1 MGYIAVNET
10 AEFVKLQINAD
21 GQTYS
26 DAATAMA
33 VTANVMVVPAMQEI
47 TLNMTPGT
55 FRWKQLDELSEKV
68 VTTSSTNSLEATI
81 VLDEDTFF
89 KGFPVDGTG
98 TLGIFDITNNK
109 TEAWFRMYWQGNSTG
124 DRYVEGRGYLT
135 GVAPTVSPDSPVWTS
150 PLTLEIS
157 GDLVSGVVP
166 A

>member
-10 AEFVKLQINAD
+10 AEFVKLQIVAD
-21 GQTYS
+21 GQTY
-26 DAATAMA
+26 ANAEVAMA

-55 FRWKQLDELSEKV
+55 FRWKQLDALSEKV

-81 VLDEDTFF
+81 VLDDTIFF
-89 KGFPVDGTG
+89 TGTG
-98 TLGIFDITNNK
+98 GTSGIFNVTNNK
-109 TEAWFRMYWQGNSTG
+109 TEAYFRMYWQGDSTG
-124 DRYVEGRGYLT
+124 DRYVEGTGYLT

-157 GDLVSGVVP
+157 GDLVSGTV
-166 A
+166 

>member
-10 AEFVKLQINAD
+10 AEFVKLQIVAD
-21 GQTYS
+21 GETY
-26 DAATAMA
+26 ATPALAMA
-33 VTANVMVVPAMQEI
+33 QTANVLVIPAMQEI

-55 FRWKQLDELSEKV
+55 FRWKQLDSLSEQV

-81 VLDEDTFF
+81 VLDDTSFF
-89 KGFPVDGTG
+89 TG
-98 TLGIFDITNNK
+98 EGDTDGIFDVTNNK
-109 TEAWFRMYWQGNSTG
+109 TEAYFRMYWQGDSTG
-124 DRYVEGRGYLT
+124 DRYVEGTGYLT

-157 GDLVSGVVP
+157 GDLDSGTV

>member
-21 GQTYS
+21 GQAY
-26 DAATAMA
+26 ANAELAMA

-55 FRWKQLDELSEKV
+55 FRWKQLDSLSEQV

-81 VLDEDTFF
+81 VLDDTTFF
-89 KGFPVDGTG
+89 TGFGGTN
-98 TLGIFDITNNK
+98 GIFDITNNK
-109 TEAWFRMYWQGNSTG
+109 TEAYFRMYWQGDTTG
-124 DRYVEGRGYLT
+124 DRYVEGKGYLT

-157 GDLVSGVVP
+157 GDLDSGTV